1 MLVPVDHSKLEC
13 VENAL
18 TVSHPCFRHP
28 GKIGTLNQ
36 ALELLTGKAYKVRLE
51 PSDLKVIRGCL
62 GDRISCIK
70 IRAR

>member
-18 TVSHPCFRHP
+18 TVSHPCFRHAKSSP
-28 GKIGTLNQ
+28 G
-36 ALELLTGKAYKVRLE
+36 ALTGKAYKVRLE
-51 PSDLKVIRGCL
+51 PSDLKAIRGCL